1 MVCIELCRI
10 GYSFRPLKAAK
21 AVISRFEPKTSLNTP
36 IAHVQNISISLAV
49 VKVEVMVVIVII
61 VAIEAVTT
69 VDAGVYIAQQ

>member
-36 IAHVQNISISLAV
+36 IAHVQNISIGLAV

-61 VAIEAVTT
+61 VVEAVTT
-69 VDAGVYIAQQ
+69 IEAGVYIAQQ